1 MALIKVNGINLNVE
15 AFGKGRPVIIAH
27 GLSGNLKVMYP
38 IKKMLAGGYQVIM
51 YDSRGHGK
59 SDKPASYTLE
69 DHANDLIGLMDVL
82 GLEKASIIG
91 FSMGSYIAA
100 AAAAK
105 APKRIEK
112 LILMGT
118 KGEGT
123 TSSVERILRE
133 KGLDPATVQ
142 GMKMNLALS
151 SSTFSPKTGLIKKA
165 LTMLPQWMQPL
176 TPEQKA
182 AENKALENFN
192 LFTEY
197 PKITAPTLV
206 IAGQLDGINPPHLG
220 KAVSE
225 AIPGAQYKVIEKASH
240 MMFVEKKKAVRNA
253 ILDFLGSE
261 KEIKAAGTRRKT
273 FKVLKTVVALVVA
286 VALIG
291 AMGGTAFSW
300 LYSGRINEWG
310 WGVFIN
316 SPYLGEQYKTVPQ
329 DKVIMV
335 GSSSL
340 DFWDDDMLATD
351 FPGYEVY
358 SNAVMGTG
366 TLSQIYHLE
375 KFATQFNPEA
385 LIYYCGWNDL
395 NNGRPA
401 EIVTSGTQYY
411 LQLAHSKMPNT
422 KIIYLSLTPN
432 PVGERFVDET
442 NKAMAE
448 MKEYC
453 DQFDWLTYVDSEQ
466 AFRDENG
473 QVIGEYFKS
482 DGIHPSEPGYRAW
495 AHYILEGLDTALG
508 K

>member
-1 MALIKVNGINLNVE
+1 MALVKVNGINLNVE

-38 IKKMLAGGYQVIM
+38 IRKMLRGGFRVIM

-69 DHANDLIGLMDVL
+69 DHANDLIGLMDAL
-82 GLEKASIIG
+82 GLEKASLIG

-105 APKRIEK
+105 APERVEK
-112 LILMGT
+112 LVLMGT

-151 SSTFSPKTGLIKKA
+151 SSTFSPKTGLIKKG

-182 AENKALENFN
+182 AENKALENFD

-240 MMFVEKKKAVRNA
+240 MMFVEKKKAVRKT
-253 ILDFLGSE
+253 LLEFLATEQE
-261 KEIKAAGTRRKT
+261 KKGVSTRRGVIGTLKGIFT
-273 FKVLKTVVALVVA
+273 AVVLSLTIA
-286 VALIG
+286 VA
-291 AMGGTAFSW
+291 GGTAFMQ
-300 LYSGRINEWG
+300 LYTGNIGNWA

-316 SPYLGEQYKTVPQ
+316 SFYLGEQYNTLPQ

-340 DFWDDDMLATD
+340 DFWDDDRLPEH
-351 FPGYEVY
+351 FPDYEVY

-366 TLSQIYHLE
+366 IDSQLLHID

-385 LIYYCGWNDL
+385 LVFYCGWNDL
-395 NNGRPA
+395 NNGKPA
-401 EIVTSGTQYY
+401 ELLVASTEYY
-411 LQLAHSKMPNT
+411 LQAAHSKMPDT
-422 KIIYLSLTPN
+422 KIVYVSITPS
-432 PVGERFVDET
+432 PQGERFADET
-442 NKAMAE
+442 AKAMG
-448 MKEYC
+448 MLKEYC
-453 DQFDWLTYVDSEQ
+453 EQFDWLTFVDSEQ
-466 AFRDENG
+466 AFRDANG

-482 DGIHPSEPGYRAW
+482 DGIHPSEAGYDAW
-495 AHYILEGLDTALG
+495 APVITDGLNEALG